1 MLQWVIPTGSEV
13 YTWLPSPENS
23 RARTKLFY
31 GIGDLG
37 NAVVNS
43 AIQFFLM
50 KFYTDGALVLPALAG
65 NALLIGKIWDAINDP
80 LFGWLT
86 DRTKS
91 RFGKRRV
98 FMIFGA
104 VPLAIAIALLWYVPT
119 ADRLWT
125 FVWIAATFILFDTA
139 WTLTNVPYYA
149 LTSELTDDYDERS
162 SLTTYRMVMAVP
174 AYLVGAAL
182 TPVIVGLFA
191 LQRTGYAYI
200 GIAYGILAGVVLLV
214 SASGFRERAD
224 RVVAAP
230 EASPFKSFALALKNR
245 PFVWLCA
252 TYFVLNLS
260 FAFIKVLM
268 AYYVQYQLL
277 MTAQIS
283 LVMGLLLICVTI
295 SLPMWQWLSRKM
307 DKGPAYAIGMG
318 VGALAVMLTFFLPHG
333 STPLIYIISALA
345 GFGFAANWIFPWAM
359 VADVADYD
367 RLETGQQRSGMYYG
381 VWGLAT
387 KLSEAL
393 ALAAVG
399 WILTGFGYIPNIEQT
414 AHALLGIRMFFGLV
428 PAVCIL
434 VALPL
439 LVRYPITRRTHA
451 VVRQKLDAREKQAEG
466 LDAVLQVVK
475 P

>member
-1 MLQWVIPTGSEV
+1 MSTQAQTGK
-13 YTWLPSPENS
+13 LP
-23 RARTKLFY
+23 RKTKVFY
-31 GIGDLG
+31 GIGDIG

-50 KFYTDGALVLPALAG
+50 KFYTDGALIIPALAG
-65 NALLIGKIWDAINDP
+65 NALLIGKFWDAVNDP

-104 VPLAIAIALLWYVPT
+104 IPLGISIALLWYVPP
-119 ADRLWT
+119 ADRIWT
-125 FVWIAATFILFDTA
+125 FTWIALTFMLFDTL

-174 AYLVGAAL
+174 AYLLGAAV
-182 TPVIVGLFA
+182 TPAIVGLFA
-191 LQRTGYAYI
+191 LQQTGYAFI
-200 GIAYGILAGVVLLV
+200 GILYGTIAAAALLI
-214 SASGFRERAD
+214 SAAGFRERQLA
-224 RVVAAP
+224 VESKP
-230 EASPFKSFALALKNR
+230 EPNPFKSLGVALRNK
-245 PFVWLCA
+245 PFTWLCG
-252 TYFVLNLS
+252 TYLVINLS
-260 FAFIKVLM
+260 FAFIKILM
-268 AYYVQYQLL
+268 AYYIQYQLL
-277 MTAQIS
+277 MAEQTTA
-283 LVMGLLLICVTI
+283 VMGLMLVCVTI
-295 SLPMWQWLSRKM
+295 SLPFWQWLSRRM
-307 DKGPAYAIGMG
+307 DKGPAYGLGMAIGE
-318 VGALAVMLTFFLPHG
+318 LAVVLTFFLPHQ
-333 STPLIYIISALA
+333 STGLIYLISVLA
-345 GFGFAANWIFPWAM
+345 GFGFGAQWIFPWAM

-414 AHALLGIRMFFGLV
+414 PEALLGIRLFFGLI
-428 PAVCIL
+428 PALIIFVS
-434 VALPL
+434 LPL
-439 LVRYPITRRTHA
+439 LFRYPITRKSHA
-451 VVRQKLDAREKQAEG
+451 EVREKLDAAAAIHEG
-466 LDAVLQVVK
+466 DAPVRAV
-475 P
+475 